1 MNIGGLSGTTSNT
14 IRGFG
19 GLASGLDRDSLIE
32 GMTAGTMAKINKQQQ
47 KKTLLQWEQT
57 AIRNITDKLT
67 SFADKYTSTYASGTN
82 LFSSSLWGRNKITA
96 LGANSKYVS
105 VSGSAN
111 TADTLEIQ
119 RIKQLAKKAQ
129 LTSSDRVSD
138 STLQT
143 GKIDFTEE
151 QKSANL
157 EGKTLKFEYSGK
169 EYTVTLPTGND
180 KDGKEYKYDTVDNAI
195 DSIKRAFEEVD
206 VDGGK
211 KLSEVIGVEKDGND
225 KIKFT
230 DKLKAGNMLK
240 FTGGSAAEYLGFT
253 EKDYDDNFKEID
265 FTSGST
271 TSNEPITDDKLFT
284 KTPFIDRIAGK
295 SLTFNYNGTSKTIK
309 MPTKEELEEAKK
321 NNNLSETLKSSM
333 QTQLNEAFGKGRV
346 KVDFVDS
353 KGQTTTGTTGS
364 FTFKTTTPDGQED
377 NSSVLILSSA
387 DAGMLGENGAFKT
400 TYGESNR
407 VNLNSTLAESGLKG
421 ADKLAEWFK
430 NNPDQK
436 FAFTIHDG
444 IKDVKIEISKEDTM
458 QDVMKKINEETSVQV
473 TYQSST
479 DKFVFTS
486 KKEGAS
492 GSFQFVAGNDQDQK
506 AILEGIFGDN
516 ITQGAQGT
524 DAILQVKYAG
534 SDEVVEIVRDSN
546 TFKVDGMTITLNG
559 TFGYKVDE
567 NGKMVEDAAEAIT
580 FDAKVD
586 DEKIV
591 ETIKEMIKEYN
602 EIIELVNKEAKT
614 KPSRDYA
621 PLTDEQKKELSES
634 EIEAWEEKA
643 KEGLLFNDNDIKG
656 LSNGLRFV
664 LGSGDLQELEKIG
677 ISVSST
683 ASDNGKLSFDE
694 SKFKAAL
701 ASDPEGVKELFTKEQ
716 VTDETGNIVQTSGI
730 ATNMKKVLD
739 KYAKTVGEPKGIL
752 INRAGSIKSPA
763 SITQNELYKQIL
775 KVDKRI
781 SSLQDTLK
789 MEQDRY
795 IRQFTTLES
804 LIAQMNSQSSAL
816 SQFGGG
822 F

>member
-1 MNIGGLSGTTSNT
+1 MNIGGLSGTTSST
-14 IRGFG
+14 IRGYG

-32 GMTAGTMAKINKQQQ
+32 GMTSGTTAKINKQQQ

-143 GKIDFTEE
+143 GKIDLTEE
-151 QKSANL
+151 QRSANL
-157 EGKTLKFEYSGK
+157 EGKTLTFEYSGK

-195 DSIKRAFEEVD
+195 DSLKRAFKDVEVE
-206 VDGGK
+206 GGK
-211 KLSEVIGVEKDGND
+211 KLSEVINVEKDGND

-230 DKLKAGNMLK
+230 DKLNAGNTLK
-240 FTGGSAAEYLGFT
+240 LTGGSATEYLGFT
-253 EKDYDDNFKEID
+253 EKDTDGNFKEID
-265 FTSGST
+265 FTKKSA
-271 TSNEPITDDKLFT
+271 TSNEAITDDKLFT

-309 MPTKEELEEAKK
+309 MPTKEELEDAKK
-321 NNNLSETLKSSM
+321 NNKLSETLTKSM
-333 QTQLNEAFGKGRV
+333 QTQLDEAFGKGRV
-346 KVDFVDS
+346 TVEFKADTNNANV
-353 KGQTTTGTTGS
+353 GQ
-364 FTFKTTTPDGQED
+364 FTFKTTTPDGKED
-377 NSSVLILSSA
+377 NSSVLSLSSA
-387 DAGMLGENGAFKT
+387 DVGMLGADGAFKVA
-400 TYGESNR
+400 YGESNR
-407 VNLNSTLAESGLKG
+407 INLNSTLVESGLKG
-421 ADKLAEWFK
+421 ADKLAKWFEA
-430 NNPDQK
+430 NPDKK
-436 FAFTIHDG
+436 FAFTINDG
-444 IKDVKIEISKEDTM
+444 IKDVKIEISKDDTM
-458 QDVMKKINEETSVQV
+458 QDVMNRINEETSVQV
-473 TYQSST
+473 TYQSTT

-486 KKEGAS
+486 KNEGAS
-492 GSFQFVAGNDQDQK
+492 GSFQFKPESGTEDVLQ
-506 AILEGIFGDN
+506 GIFGNN
-516 ITQGAQGT
+516 ITDKAEGT
-524 DAILQVKYAG
+524 DAKLEVKYAG
-534 SDEVVEIVRDSN
+534 SDEVVEITRDSN

-559 TFGYKVDE
+559 TFGYDKDG
-567 NGKMVEDAAEAIT
+567 NKIDDTEAIT

-586 DEKIV
+586 NEKIV
-591 ETIKEMIKEYN
+591 ETVKEMVKEFN
-602 EIIELVNKEAKT
+602 EIIELVNKEVKT
-614 KPSRDYA
+614 KPDRDYA

-664 LGSGDLQELEKIG
+664 LGSGDLQALEKIG
-677 ISVSST
+677 LTVSST
-683 ASDNGKLSFDE
+683 TSDNGKLSFDE

-701 ASDPEGVKELFTKEQ
+701 ESDPEGVKELFTKEQ
-716 VTDETGNIVQTSGI
+716 VIDEAGNVVQSSGI
-730 ATNMKKVLD
+730 ATNLKNVLD

-775 KVDKRI
+775 EVDKRI

>member
-1 MNIGGLSGTTSNT
+1 MIMNIGGLSGTTSNT

-32 GMTAGTMAKINKQQQ
+32 GMTSGTTAKINKQQQ

-143 GKIDFTEE
+143 GKIDLTEE
-151 QKSANL
+151 QRSANL
-157 EGKTLKFEYSGK
+157 EGKTLTFEYSGK

-195 DSIKRAFEEVD
+195 DSLKRAFKDVEVE
-206 VDGGK
+206 GGK
-211 KLSEVIGVEKDGND
+211 KLSEVINVEKDGND

-230 DKLKAGNMLK
+230 DKLNAGNTLK
-240 FTGGSAAEYLGFT
+240 LTGGSATEYLGFT
-253 EKDYDDNFKEID
+253 EKDTDGNFKEID
-265 FTSGST
+265 FTKKSA
-271 TSNEPITDDKLFT
+271 TSNEAITDDKLFT

-309 MPTKEELEEAKK
+309 MPTKEELEDAKK
-321 NNNLSETLKSSM
+321 NNKLSETLTKSM
-333 QTQLNEAFGKGRV
+333 QTQLDEAFGKGRV
-346 KVDFVDS
+346 TVEFKADTNNANV
-353 KGQTTTGTTGS
+353 GQ
-364 FTFKTTTPDGQED
+364 FTFKTTTPDGKED
-377 NSSVLILSSA
+377 NSSVLSLSSA
-387 DAGMLGENGAFKT
+387 DVGMLGADGAFKVA
-400 TYGESNR
+400 YGESNR
-407 VNLNSTLAESGLKG
+407 INLNSTLVESGLKG

-430 NNPDQK
+430 NNPDKK
-436 FAFTIHDG
+436 FSFTIKDG
-444 IKDVKIEISKEDTM
+444 IKDVKIEISKDDTM
-458 QDVMKKINEETSVQV
+458 QDVMNRINEETSVQV
-473 TYQSST
+473 TYQSTT

-486 KKEGAS
+486 KNEGAS
-492 GSFQFVAGNDQDQK
+492 GSFKFETDSANEE
-506 AILEGIFGDN
+506 ILKGIFGGN
-516 ITQGAQGT
+516 ITKDEAKGE
-524 DAILQVKYAG
+524 DAKLEVKYAG
-534 SDEVVEIVRDSN
+534 SDEVVEITRDSN

-559 TFGYKVDE
+559 TFGYDKD
-567 NGKMVEDAAEAIT
+567 NNKIDDTEAIT

-586 DEKIV
+586 NEKIV
-591 ETIKEMIKEYN
+591 ETVKEMVKEFN
-602 EIIELVNKEAKT
+602 EIIELVNKEVKT
-614 KPSRDYA
+614 KPDRDYA

-664 LGSGDLQELEKIG
+664 LGSGDLQALEKIG
-677 ISVSST
+677 LTVSST
-683 ASDNGKLSFDE
+683 TSDNGKLSFDE

-701 ASDPEGVKELFTKEQ
+701 ESDPEGVKELFTKEQ
-716 VTDETGNIVQTSGI
+716 VKDEAGNVVQSSGI
-730 ATNMKKVLD
+730 ATNLKNVLD

-775 KVDKRI
+775 EVDKRI

>member
-1 MNIGGLSGTTSNT
+1 MIMNIGGLSGTTSNT

-32 GMTAGTMAKINKQQQ
+32 GMTSGTTAKINKQQQ

-143 GKIDFTEE
+143 GKIDLTEE
-151 QKSANL
+151 QRSANL
-157 EGKTLKFEYSGK
+157 EGKTLTFEYSGK

-195 DSIKRAFEEVD
+195 DSLKRAFKDVEVE
-206 VDGGK
+206 GGK
-211 KLSEVIGVEKDGND
+211 KLSEVINVEKDGND

-230 DKLKAGNMLK
+230 DKLNAGNTLK
-240 FTGGSAAEYLGFT
+240 LTGGSATEYLGFT
-253 EKDYDDNFKEID
+253 EKDTDGNFKEID
-265 FTSGST
+265 FTKKSA
-271 TSNEPITDDKLFT
+271 TSNEAITDDKLFT

-309 MPTKEELEEAKK
+309 MPTKEELEDAKK
-321 NNNLSETLKSSM
+321 NNKLSETLTKSM
-333 QTQLNEAFGKGRV
+333 QTQLDEAFGKGRV
-346 KVDFVDS
+346 TVEFKADTNNANV
-353 KGQTTTGTTGS
+353 GQ
-364 FTFKTTTPDGQED
+364 FTFKTTTPDGKED
-377 NSSVLILSSA
+377 NSSVLSLSSA
-387 DAGMLGENGAFKT
+387 DVGMLGADGAFKVA
-400 TYGESNR
+400 YGESNR
-407 VNLNSTLAESGLKG
+407 INLNSTLVESGLKG

-430 NNPDQK
+430 NNPDKK
-436 FAFTIHDG
+436 FSFTIKDG
-444 IKDVKIEISKEDTM
+444 IKDVKIEISKDDTM
-458 QDVMKKINEETSVQV
+458 QDVMNRINEETSVQV
-473 TYQSST
+473 TYQSTT

-486 KKEGAS
+486 KNEGAS
-492 GSFQFVAGNDQDQK
+492 GSFKFETDSANEE
-506 AILEGIFGDN
+506 ILKGIFGDN
-516 ITQGAQGT
+516 ITDEAKGT
-524 DAILQVKYAG
+524 DAKLEVKYAG
-534 SDEVVEIVRDSN
+534 SDEVVEITRDSN

-559 TFGYKVDE
+559 TFGYDKDG
-567 NGKMVEDAAEAIT
+567 NKIDDTEAIT

-586 DEKIV
+586 NEKIV
-591 ETIKEMIKEYN
+591 ETVKEMVKEFN
-602 EIIELVNKEAKT
+602 EIIELVNKEVKT
-614 KPSRDYA
+614 KPDRDYA
-621 PLTDEQKKELSES
+621 PLTHEQKKELSES

-664 LGSGDLQELEKIG
+664 LGSGDLQALEKIG
-677 ISVSST
+677 LTVSST
-683 ASDNGKLSFDE
+683 TSDNGKLSFDE

-701 ASDPEGVKELFTKEQ
+701 ESDPESVKELFTKEQ
-716 VTDETGNIVQTSGI
+716 VKDEAGNVVQSSGI
-730 ATNMKKVLD
+730 ATNLKNVLD
-739 KYAKTVGEPKGIL
+739 KYAKTIGEPKGIL

-775 KVDKRI
+775 EVDKRI

>member
-1 MNIGGLSGTTSNT
+1 MIMNIGGLSGTTSST
-14 IRGFG
+14 IRGYG

-32 GMTAGTMAKINKQQQ
+32 GMTSGTTAKINKQQQ

-143 GKIDFTEE
+143 GKIDLTEE
-151 QKSANL
+151 QRSANL
-157 EGKTLKFEYSGK
+157 EGKTLTFEYSGK

-195 DSIKRAFEEVD
+195 DSLKRAFKDVEVE
-206 VDGGK
+206 GGK
-211 KLSEVIGVEKDGND
+211 KLSEVINVEKDGND

-230 DKLKAGNMLK
+230 DKLNAGNTLK
-240 FTGGSAAEYLGFT
+240 LTGGSATEYLGFT
-253 EKDYDDNFKEID
+253 EKDTDGNFKEID
-265 FTSGST
+265 FTKKSA
-271 TSNEPITDDKLFT
+271 TSNEAITDDKLFT

-309 MPTKEELEEAKK
+309 MPTKEELEDAKK
-321 NNNLSETLKSSM
+321 NNKLSETLTKSM
-333 QTQLNEAFGKGRV
+333 QTQLDEAFGKGRV
-346 KVDFVDS
+346 TVEFKADTNNANV
-353 KGQTTTGTTGS
+353 GQ
-364 FTFKTTTPDGQED
+364 FTFKTTTPDGKED
-377 NSSVLILSSA
+377 NSSVLSLSSA
-387 DAGMLGENGAFKT
+387 DVGMLGADGAFKVA
-400 TYGESNR
+400 YGESNR
-407 VNLNSTLAESGLKG
+407 INLNSTLVESGLKG
-421 ADKLAEWFK
+421 ADKLAKWFEA
-430 NNPDQK
+430 NPDKK
-436 FAFTIHDG
+436 FAFTINDG
-444 IKDVKIEISKEDTM
+444 IKDVKIEISKDDTM
-458 QDVMKKINEETSVQV
+458 QDVMNRINEETSVQV
-473 TYQSST
+473 TYQSTT

-486 KKEGAS
+486 KNEGAS
-492 GSFQFVAGNDQDQK
+492 GSFQFKPESGTEDVLQ
-506 AILEGIFGDN
+506 GIFGNN
-516 ITQGAQGT
+516 ITDKAEGT
-524 DAILQVKYAG
+524 DAKLEVKYAG
-534 SDEVVEIVRDSN
+534 SDEVVEITRDSN

-559 TFGYKVDE
+559 TFGYDKDG
-567 NGKMVEDAAEAIT
+567 NKIDDTEAIT

-586 DEKIV
+586 NEKIV
-591 ETIKEMIKEYN
+591 ETVKEMVKEFN
-602 EIIELVNKEAKT
+602 EIIELVNKEVKT
-614 KPSRDYA
+614 KPDRDYA

-664 LGSGDLQELEKIG
+664 LGSGDLQALEKIG
-677 ISVSST
+677 LTVSST
-683 ASDNGKLSFDE
+683 TSDNGKLSFDE

-701 ASDPEGVKELFTKEQ
+701 ESDPEGVKELFTKEQ
-716 VTDETGNIVQTSGI
+716 VIDEAGNVVQSSGI
-730 ATNMKKVLD
+730 ATNLKNVLD

-775 KVDKRI
+775 EVDKRI

>member
-32 GMTAGTMAKINKQQQ
+32 GMTSGTTAKINKQQQ

-143 GKIDFTEE
+143 GKIDLTEE
-151 QKSANL
+151 QRSANL
-157 EGKTLKFEYSGK
+157 EGKTLTFEYSGK

-195 DSIKRAFEEVD
+195 DSLKRAFKDVEVE
-206 VDGGK
+206 GGK
-211 KLSEVIGVEKDGND
+211 KLSEVINVEKDGND

-230 DKLKAGNMLK
+230 DKLNAGNTLK
-240 FTGGSAAEYLGFT
+240 LTGGSATEYLGFT
-253 EKDYDDNFKEID
+253 EKDTDGNFKEID
-265 FTSGST
+265 FTKKSA
-271 TSNEPITDDKLFT
+271 TSNEAITDDKLFT

-309 MPTKEELEEAKK
+309 MPTKEELEDAKK
-321 NNNLSETLKSSM
+321 NNKLSETLTKSM
-333 QTQLNEAFGKGRV
+333 QTQLDEAFGKGRV
-346 KVDFVDS
+346 TVEFKADTNNANV
-353 KGQTTTGTTGS
+353 GQ
-364 FTFKTTTPDGQED
+364 FTFKTTTPDGKED
-377 NSSVLILSSA
+377 NSSVLSLSSA
-387 DAGMLGENGAFKT
+387 DVGMLGADGAFKVA
-400 TYGESNR
+400 YGESNR
-407 VNLNSTLAESGLKG
+407 INLNSTLVESGLKG

-430 NNPDQK
+430 NNPDKK
-436 FAFTIHDG
+436 FSFTIKDG
-444 IKDVKIEISKEDTM
+444 IKDVKIEISKDDTM
-458 QDVMKKINEETSVQV
+458 QDVMNRINEETSVQV
-473 TYQSST
+473 TYQSTT

-486 KKEGAS
+486 KNEGAS
-492 GSFQFVAGNDQDQK
+492 GSFKFEPDSGNEE
-506 AILEGIFGDN
+506 ILKGIFGDN
-516 ITQGAQGT
+516 ITDEAKGT
-524 DAILQVKYAG
+524 DAKLEVKYAG
-534 SDEVVEIVRDSN
+534 SDEVVEITRDSN

-559 TFGYKVDE
+559 TFGYDKDG
-567 NGKMVEDAAEAIT
+567 NKIDDTEAIT

-586 DEKIV
+586 NEKIV
-591 ETIKEMIKEYN
+591 ETVKEMVKEFN
-602 EIIELVNKEAKT
+602 EIIELVNKEVKT
-614 KPSRDYA
+614 KPDRDYA

-664 LGSGDLQELEKIG
+664 LGSGDLQALEKIG
-677 ISVSST
+677 LTVSST
-683 ASDNGKLSFDE
+683 TSDNGKLSFDE

-701 ASDPEGVKELFTKEQ
+701 ESDPEGVKELFTKEQ
-716 VTDETGNIVQTSGI
+716 VKDEAGNVVQSSGI
-730 ATNMKKVLD
+730 ATNLKNVLD

-775 KVDKRI
+775 EVDKRI

>member
-32 GMTAGTMAKINKQQQ
+32 GMTSGTTAKINKQQQ

-143 GKIDFTEE
+143 GKIDLTEE
-151 QKSANL
+151 QRSANL
-157 EGKTLKFEYSGK
+157 EGKTLTFEYSGK

-195 DSIKRAFEEVD
+195 DSLKRAFKDVEVE
-206 VDGGK
+206 GGK
-211 KLSEVIGVEKDGND
+211 KLSEVINVEKDGND

-230 DKLKAGNMLK
+230 DKLNAGNTLK
-240 FTGGSAAEYLGFT
+240 LTGGSATEYLGFT
-253 EKDYDDNFKEID
+253 EKDTDGNFKEID
-265 FTSGST
+265 FTKKSA
-271 TSNEPITDDKLFT
+271 TSNEAITDDKLFT

-309 MPTKEELEEAKK
+309 MPTKEELEDAKK
-321 NNNLSETLKSSM
+321 NNKISETLTKSM
-333 QTQLNEAFGKGRV
+333 QTQLDEAFGKGRV
-346 KVDFVDS
+346 TVEFKADTNNANV
-353 KGQTTTGTTGS
+353 GQ
-364 FTFKTTTPDGQED
+364 FTFKTTTPDGKED
-377 NSSVLILSSA
+377 NSSVLSLSSA
-387 DAGMLGENGAFKT
+387 DVGMLGADGAFKVA
-400 TYGESNR
+400 YGESNR
-407 VNLNSTLAESGLKG
+407 INLNSTLVESGLKG

-430 NNPDQK
+430 NNPDKK
-436 FAFTIHDG
+436 FSFTIKDG
-444 IKDVKIEISKEDTM
+444 IKDVKIEISKDDTM
-458 QDVMKKINEETSVQV
+458 QDVMNRINEETSVQV
-473 TYQSST
+473 TYQSTT

-486 KKEGAS
+486 KNEGAS
-492 GSFQFVAGNDQDQK
+492 GSFKFETDSANEE
-506 AILEGIFGDN
+506 ILKGIFGDN
-516 ITQGAQGT
+516 ITDEAKGT
-524 DAILQVKYAG
+524 DAKLEVKYAG
-534 SDEVVEIVRDSN
+534 SDEVVEITRDSN

-559 TFGYKVDE
+559 TFGYDKDG
-567 NGKMVEDAAEAIT
+567 NKIDDTEAIT

-586 DEKIV
+586 NEKIV
-591 ETIKEMIKEYN
+591 ETVKEMVKEFN
-602 EIIELVNKEAKT
+602 EIIELVNKEVKT
-614 KPSRDYA
+614 KPDRDYA
-621 PLTDEQKKELSES
+621 PLTHEQKKELSES

-664 LGSGDLQELEKIG
+664 LGSGDLQALEKIG
-677 ISVSST
+677 LTVSST
-683 ASDNGKLSFDE
+683 TSDNGKLSFDE

-701 ASDPEGVKELFTKEQ
+701 ESDPEGVKELFTKEQ
-716 VTDETGNIVQTSGI
+716 VKDEAGNVVQSSGI
-730 ATNMKKVLD
+730 ATNLKNVLD
-739 KYAKTVGEPKGIL
+739 KYAKTIGEPKGIL

-775 KVDKRI
+775 EVDKRI

>member
-1 MNIGGLSGTTSNT
+1 MIMNIGGLSGTTSST
-14 IRGFG
+14 IRGYG
-19 GLASGLDRDSLIE
+19 GLVSGLDRDSLIE
-32 GMTAGTMAKINKQQQ
+32 GMTSGTTAKINKQQQ

-143 GKIDFTEE
+143 GKIDLTEE
-151 QKSANL
+151 QRSANL
-157 EGKTLKFEYSGK
+157 EGKTLTFEYSGK

-195 DSIKRAFEEVD
+195 DSLKRAFKDVEVE
-206 VDGGK
+206 GGK
-211 KLSEVIGVEKDGND
+211 KLSEVINVEKDGKD

-230 DKLKAGNMLK
+230 DKLNAGNTLK
-240 FTGGSAAEYLGFT
+240 LTGGSATEYLGFT
-253 EKDYDDNFKEID
+253 EKDTDGNFKEID
-265 FTSGST
+265 FTKKSA
-271 TSNEPITDDKLFT
+271 TSNEAITDDKLFT

-309 MPTKEELEEAKK
+309 MPTKEELEDAKK
-321 NNNLSETLKSSM
+321 NNKLSETLTKSM
-333 QTQLNEAFGKGRV
+333 QTQLDEAFGKGRV
-346 KVDFVDS
+346 TVEFKADTNNANV
-353 KGQTTTGTTGS
+353 GQ
-364 FTFKTTTPDGQED
+364 FTFKTTTPDGKED
-377 NSSVLILSSA
+377 NSSVLSLSSA
-387 DAGMLGENGAFKT
+387 DVGMLGADGAFKVA
-400 TYGESNR
+400 YGESNR
-407 VNLNSTLAESGLKG
+407 INLNSTLVESGLKG

-430 NNPDQK
+430 NNPDKK
-436 FAFTIHDG
+436 FSFTIKDG
-444 IKDVKIEISKEDTM
+444 IKDVKIEISKDDTM
-458 QDVMKKINEETSVQV
+458 QDVMNRINEETSVQV
-473 TYQSST
+473 TYQSTT

-486 KKEGAS
+486 KNEGAS
-492 GSFQFVAGNDQDQK
+492 GSFKFETDSANEE
-506 AILEGIFGDN
+506 ILKGIFGDN
-516 ITQGAQGT
+516 ITT
-524 DAILQVKYAG
+524 DEAKGKDAKLEVKYAG
-534 SDEVVEIVRDSN
+534 SDEVVEITRDSN

-559 TFGYKVDE
+559 TFGYDK
-567 NGKMVEDAAEAIT
+567 NGNKIDDTEAIT

-586 DEKIV
+586 NEKIV
-591 ETIKEMIKEYN
+591 ETVKEMVKEFN
-602 EIIELVNKEAKT
+602 EIIELVNKEVKT
-614 KPSRDYA
+614 KPDRDYA

-664 LGSGDLQELEKIG
+664 LGSGDLQALEKIG
-677 ISVSST
+677 LTVSST
-683 ASDNGKLSFDE
+683 TSDNGKLSFDE

-701 ASDPEGVKELFTKEQ
+701 ESDPEGVKELFTKEQ
-716 VTDETGNIVQTSGI
+716 VKDEAGNVVQSSGI
-730 ATNMKKVLD
+730 ATNLKNVLD
-739 KYAKTVGEPKGIL
+739 KYAKTIGEPKGIL

-775 KVDKRI
+775 EVDKRI

>member
-32 GMTAGTMAKINKQQQ
+32 GMTSGTTAKINKQQQ

-143 GKIDFTEE
+143 GKIDLTEE
-151 QKSANL
+151 QRSANL
-157 EGKTLKFEYSGK
+157 EGKTLTFEYSGK

-195 DSIKRAFEEVD
+195 DSLKRAFKDVEVE
-206 VDGGK
+206 GGK
-211 KLSEVIGVEKDGND
+211 KLSEVINVEKDGND

-230 DKLKAGNMLK
+230 DKLNAGNTLK
-240 FTGGSAAEYLGFT
+240 LTGGSATEYLGFT
-253 EKDYDDNFKEID
+253 EKDTDGNFKEID
-265 FTSGST
+265 FTKKSA
-271 TSNEPITDDKLFT
+271 TSNEAITDDKLFT

-309 MPTKEELEEAKK
+309 MPTKEELEDAKK
-321 NNNLSETLKSSM
+321 NNKLSETLTKSM
-333 QTQLNEAFGKGRV
+333 QTQLDEAFGKGRV
-346 KVDFVDS
+346 TVEFKADTNNANV
-353 KGQTTTGTTGS
+353 GQ
-364 FTFKTTTPDGQED
+364 FTFKTTTPDGKED
-377 NSSVLILSSA
+377 NSSVLSLSSA
-387 DAGMLGENGAFKT
+387 DVGMLGADGAFKVA
-400 TYGESNR
+400 YGESNR
-407 VNLNSTLAESGLKG
+407 INLNSTLVESGLKG

-430 NNPDQK
+430 NNPDKK
-436 FAFTIHDG
+436 FSFTIKDG
-444 IKDVKIEISKEDTM
+444 IKDVKIEISKDDTM
-458 QDVMKKINEETSVQV
+458 QDVMNRINEETSVQV
-473 TYQSST
+473 TYQSTT

-486 KKEGAS
+486 KNEGAS
-492 GSFQFVAGNDQDQK
+492 GSFKFETDSANEE
-506 AILEGIFGDN
+506 ILKGIFGDN
-516 ITQGAQGT
+516 ITT
-524 DAILQVKYAG
+524 DEAKGKDAKLEVKYAG
-534 SDEVVEIVRDSN
+534 SDEVVEITRDSN

-559 TFGYKVDE
+559 TFGYDKD
-567 NGKMVEDAAEAIT
+567 NNKIDDTEAIT

-586 DEKIV
+586 NEKIV
-591 ETIKEMIKEYN
+591 ETVKEMVKEFN
-602 EIIELVNKEAKT
+602 EIIELVNKEVKT
-614 KPSRDYA
+614 KPDRDYA
-621 PLTDEQKKELSES
+621 PLTNEQKKELSES

-664 LGSGDLQELEKIG
+664 LGSGDLQALEKIG
-677 ISVSST
+677 LTVSST
-683 ASDNGKLSFDE
+683 TSDNGKLSFDE

-701 ASDPEGVKELFTKEQ
+701 ESDPEGVKELFTKEQ
-716 VTDETGNIVQTSGI
+716 VKDEAGNVVQSSGI
-730 ATNMKKVLD
+730 ATNLKNVLD
-739 KYAKTVGEPKGIL
+739 KYAKTIGEPKGIL

-775 KVDKRI
+775 EVDKRI

>member
-1 MNIGGLSGTTSNT
+1 MNIGGLSGTTSST
-14 IRGFG
+14 IRGYG

-32 GMTAGTMAKINKQQQ
+32 GMTSGTTAKINKQQQ

-143 GKIDFTEE
+143 GKIDLTEQ
-151 QKSANL
+151 QKSENL
-157 EGKTLKFEYSGK
+157 EGKTLTFNYGDKEYS
-169 EYTVTLPTGND
+169 VTLPTGQD
-180 KDGKEYKYDTVDNAI
+180 KDGKEYKYDTLDHAI
-195 DSIKRAFEEVD
+195 ESMNRAFKDVEVS
-206 VDGGK
+206 GGK
-211 KLSEVIGVEKDGND
+211 KLSDVITVEKNGNKIQFID
-225 KIKFT
+225 KEN
-230 DKLKAGNMLK
+230 AGNTLEL
-240 FTGGSAAEYLGFT
+240 TGGSAVEYLGFNKKDADGNF
-253 EKDYDDNFKEID
+253 EKVV
-265 FTSGST
+265 FTNTSA
-271 TSNEPITDDKLFT
+271 TSNEDVTEDKLIT

-309 MPTKEELEEAKK
+309 MPTKEELEKASQDGK
-321 NNNLSETLKSSM
+321 LSETLKTSM
-333 QTQLNEAFGKGRV
+333 QTQLDEAFGKGRV
-346 KVDFVDS
+346 KVDFVDANGS
-353 KGQTTTGTTGS
+353 TTTGTTGS
-364 FTFKTTTPDGQED
+364 FTFKTTTPDGQPD
-377 NSSVLILSSA
+377 NSSVLALSSA
-387 DAGMLGENGAFKT
+387 DIGMLGENGAFKT
-400 TYGESNR
+400 AYGESNR

-421 ADKLAEWFK
+421 ADKLAKWFK
-430 NNPDQK
+430 DHPDQK
-436 FAFTIHDG
+436 FAFTIKDG
-444 IKDVKIEISKEDTM
+444 IKDVKIEISKGDTM
-458 QDVMKKINEETSVQV
+458 QDVMNRINEETSVQV
-473 TYQSST
+473 TYQSTT

-486 KKEGAS
+486 KNEGAS
-492 GSFQFVAGNDQDQK
+492 GSFKFETDSANEE
-506 AILEGIFGDN
+506 ILKGIFGDN
-516 ITQGAQGT
+516 ITT
-524 DAILQVKYAG
+524 DEAKGKDAKLEVKYAG
-534 SDEVVEIVRDSN
+534 SDEVVEITRDSN

-559 TFGYKVDE
+559 TFGYDKD
-567 NGKMVEDAAEAIT
+567 NNKIDDTEAIT

-586 DEKIV
+586 NEKIV
-591 ETIKEMIKEYN
+591 ETVKEMVKEFN
-602 EIIELVNKEAKT
+602 EIIELVNKEVKT
-614 KPSRDYA
+614 KPDRDYA

-664 LGSGDLQELEKIG
+664 LGSGDLQALEKIG
-677 ISVSST
+677 LTVSST
-683 ASDNGKLSFDE
+683 TSDNGKLSFDE

-701 ASDPEGVKELFTKEQ
+701 ESDPEGVKELFTKEQ
-716 VTDETGNIVQTSGI
+716 VKDEAGNVVQSSGI
-730 ATNMKKVLD
+730 ATNLKNVLD
-739 KYAKTVGEPKGIL
+739 KYAKTIGEPKGIL

-775 KVDKRI
+775 EVDKRI

>member
-1 MNIGGLSGTTSNT
+1 MNIGGLSGTTSST
-14 IRGFG
+14 IRGYG

-32 GMTAGTMAKINKQQQ
+32 GMTSGTTAKINKQQQ

-143 GKIDFTEE
+143 GKIDLTEE
-151 QKSANL
+151 QRSANL
-157 EGKTLKFEYSGK
+157 EGKTLTFEYSGK

-195 DSIKRAFEEVD
+195 DSLKRAFKDVEVE
-206 VDGGK
+206 GGK
-211 KLSEVIGVEKDGND
+211 KLSEVINVEKDGND

-230 DKLKAGNMLK
+230 DKLNAGNTLK
-240 FTGGSAAEYLGFT
+240 LTGGSATEYLGFT
-253 EKDYDDNFKEID
+253 EKDTDGNFKEID
-265 FTSGST
+265 FTKKSA
-271 TSNEPITDDKLFT
+271 TSNEAITDDKLFT

-309 MPTKEELEEAKK
+309 MPTKEELEDAKK
-321 NNNLSETLKSSM
+321 NNKLSETLTKSM
-333 QTQLNEAFGKGRV
+333 QTQLDEAFGKGRV
-346 KVDFVDS
+346 TVEFKADTNNANV
-353 KGQTTTGTTGS
+353 GQ
-364 FTFKTTTPDGQED
+364 FTFKTTTPDGKED
-377 NSSVLILSSA
+377 NSSVLSLSSA
-387 DAGMLGENGAFKT
+387 DVGMLGADGAFKVA
-400 TYGESNR
+400 YGESNR
-407 VNLNSTLAESGLKG
+407 INLNSTLVESGLKG
-421 ADKLAEWFK
+421 ADKLAKWFEA
-430 NNPDQK
+430 NPDKK
-436 FAFTIHDG
+436 FAFTINDG
-444 IKDVKIEISKEDTM
+444 IKDVKIEISKDDTM
-458 QDVMKKINEETSVQV
+458 QDVMNRINEETSVQV
-473 TYQSST
+473 TYQSTT

-486 KKEGAS
+486 KNEGAS
-492 GSFQFVAGNDQDQK
+492 GSFQFKPEFGTEDVLQ
-506 AILEGIFGDN
+506 GIFGNN
-516 ITQGAQGT
+516 ITDKAEGT
-524 DAILQVKYAG
+524 DAKLEVKYAG
-534 SDEVVEIVRDSN
+534 SDEVVEITRDSN

-559 TFGYKVDE
+559 TFGYDKDG
-567 NGKMVEDAAEAIT
+567 NKIDDTEAIT

-586 DEKIV
+586 NEKIV
-591 ETIKEMIKEYN
+591 ETVKEMVKEFN
-602 EIIELVNKEAKT
+602 EIIELVNKEVKT
-614 KPSRDYA
+614 KPDRDYA

-664 LGSGDLQELEKIG
+664 LGSGDLQALEKIG
-677 ISVSST
+677 LTVSST
-683 ASDNGKLSFDE
+683 TSDNGKLSFDE

-701 ASDPEGVKELFTKEQ
+701 ESDPEGVKELFTKEQ
-716 VTDETGNIVQTSGI
+716 VIDEAGNVVQSSGI
-730 ATNMKKVLD
+730 ATNLKNVLD

-775 KVDKRI
+775 EVDKRI

>member
-1 MNIGGLSGTTSNT
+1 MIMNIGGLSGTTSST
-14 IRGFG
+14 IRGYG

-32 GMTAGTMAKINKQQQ
+32 GMTSGTTAKINKQQQ

-143 GKIDFTEE
+143 GKIDLTEE
-151 QKSANL
+151 QRSANL
-157 EGKTLKFEYSGK
+157 EGKTLTFEYSGK

-195 DSIKRAFEEVD
+195 DSINRAFKDVEVE
-206 VDGGK
+206 GGK
-211 KLSEVIGVEKDGND
+211 KLSEVINVEKDGND

-230 DKLKAGNMLK
+230 DKLNAGNTLK
-240 FTGGSAAEYLGFT
+240 LTGGSATEYLGFT
-253 EKDYDDNFKEID
+253 EKDTDGNFKEID
-265 FTSGST
+265 FTKKSA
-271 TSNEPITDDKLFT
+271 TSNEAITDDKLFT

-309 MPTKEELEEAKK
+309 MPTKEELEDAKK
-321 NNNLSETLKSSM
+321 NNKLSETLTKSM
-333 QTQLNEAFGKGRV
+333 QTQLDEAFGKGRV
-346 KVDFVDS
+346 TVEFKADTNNANV
-353 KGQTTTGTTGS
+353 GQ
-364 FTFKTTTPDGQED
+364 FTFKTTTPDGKED
-377 NSSVLILSSA
+377 NSSVLSLSSA
-387 DAGMLGENGAFKT
+387 DVGMLGADGAFKVA
-400 TYGESNR
+400 YGESNR
-407 VNLNSTLAESGLKG
+407 INLNSTLVESGLKG
-421 ADKLAEWFK
+421 ADKLAKWFEA
-430 NNPDQK
+430 NPDQK
-436 FAFTIHDG
+436 FAFTINDG
-444 IKDVKIEISKEDTM
+444 IKDVKIEISKDDTM
-458 QDVMKKINEETSVQV
+458 QDVMNRINEETSVQV
-473 TYQSST
+473 TYQSTT

-486 KKEGAS
+486 KNEGAS
-492 GSFQFVAGNDQDQK
+492 GSFQFKPESGTEAVLQ
-506 AILEGIFGDN
+506 GIFGNN
-516 ITQGAQGT
+516 ITDKAEGT
-524 DAILQVKYAG
+524 DAKLEVKYAG
-534 SDEVVEIVRDSN
+534 SDEVVEITRDSN

-559 TFGYKVDE
+559 TFGYDKDG
-567 NGKMVEDAAEAIT
+567 NKIDDTEAIT

-586 DEKIV
+586 NEKIV
-591 ETIKEMIKEYN
+591 ETVKEMVKEFN
-602 EIIELVNKEAKT
+602 EIIELVNKEVKT
-614 KPSRDYA
+614 KPDRDYA

-664 LGSGDLQELEKIG
+664 LGSGDLQALEKIG
-677 ISVSST
+677 LTVSST

-701 ASDPEGVKELFTKEQ
+701 ESDPEGVKELFTKEQ
-716 VTDETGNIVQTSGI
+716 VTDEAGNVVQSSGI
-730 ATNMKKVLD
+730 ATNLKNVLD

>member
-1 MNIGGLSGTTSNT
+1 MIMNIGGLSGTTSST
-14 IRGFG
+14 IRGYG

-32 GMTAGTMAKINKQQQ
+32 GMTSGTTAKINKQQQ

-143 GKIDFTEE
+143 GKIDLTEQ
-151 QKSANL
+151 QKSENL
-157 EGKTLKFEYSGK
+157 EGKTLTFNYGDKEYS
-169 EYTVTLPTGND
+169 VTLPTGQD
-180 KDGKEYKYDTVDNAI
+180 KDGKEYKYDTLDHAI
-195 DSIKRAFEEVD
+195 ESMNRAFKDVEVS
-206 VDGGK
+206 GGK
-211 KLSEVIGVEKDGND
+211 KLSDIITVEKNGN
-225 KIKFT
+225 KIQFT
-230 DKLKAGNMLK
+230 DKEKAGNTLEL
-240 FTGGSAAEYLGFT
+240 TGGSAVEYLGFNKKDADGNF
-253 EKDYDDNFKEID
+253 EKIV
-265 FTSGST
+265 FTNTSA
-271 TSNEPITDDKLFT
+271 TSNEDVTEDKLIT

-309 MPTKEELEEAKK
+309 MPTKEELEKASQDGK
-321 NNNLSETLKSSM
+321 LSETLKTSM
-333 QTQLNEAFGKGRV
+333 QTQLDEAFGKGRV
-346 KVDFVDS
+346 KVDFVDARGS
-353 KGQTTTGTTGS
+353 TTTGTTGS
-364 FTFKTTTPDGQED
+364 FTFKTTTPDGQPD
-377 NSSVLILSSA
+377 NSSVLALSSA
-387 DAGMLGENGAFKT
+387 DIGMLGENGAFKT
-400 TYGESNR
+400 AYGESNR

-421 ADKLAEWFK
+421 ADKLAKWFEA
-430 NNPDQK
+430 NPDKK
-436 FAFTIHDG
+436 FAFTINDG
-444 IKDVKIEISKEDTM
+444 IKDVKIEISKDDTM
-458 QDVMKKINEETSVQV
+458 QDVMNRINEETSVQV
-473 TYQSST
+473 TYQSTT

-486 KKEGAS
+486 KNEGAS
-492 GSFQFVAGNDQDQK
+492 GSFKFEPDSGNEE
-506 AILEGIFGDN
+506 ILKGIFGDN
-516 ITQGAQGT
+516 ITDEAKGT
-524 DAILQVKYAG
+524 DAKLEVKYAG
-534 SDEVVEIVRDSN
+534 SDEVVEITRDSN

-559 TFGYKVDE
+559 TFGYDKDG
-567 NGKMVEDAAEAIT
+567 NKIDDTEAIT

-586 DEKIV
+586 NEKIV
-591 ETIKEMIKEYN
+591 ETVKEMVKEFN
-602 EIIELVNKEAKT
+602 EIIELVNKEVKT
-614 KPSRDYA
+614 KPDRDYA

-664 LGSGDLQELEKIG
+664 LGSGDLQALEKIG
-677 ISVSST
+677 LTVSST
-683 ASDNGKLSFDE
+683 TSDNGKLSFDE

-701 ASDPEGVKELFTKEQ
+701 ESDPEGVKELFTKEQ
-716 VTDETGNIVQTSGI
+716 VKDEAGNVVQSSGI
-730 ATNMKKVLD
+730 ATNLKNVLD
-739 KYAKTVGEPKGIL
+739 KYAKTIGEPKGIL

-775 KVDKRI
+775 EVDKRI

>member
-1 MNIGGLSGTTSNT
+1 MIMNIGGLSGTTSNT

-32 GMTAGTMAKINKQQQ
+32 GMTSGTTAKINKQQQ

-143 GKIDFTEE
+143 GKIDLTEE
-151 QKSANL
+151 QRSANL
-157 EGKTLKFEYSGK
+157 EGKTLTFEYSGK

-195 DSIKRAFEEVD
+195 DSLKRAFKDVEVE
-206 VDGGK
+206 GGK
-211 KLSEVIGVEKDGND
+211 KLSEVINVEKDGND

-230 DKLKAGNMLK
+230 DKLNAGNTLK
-240 FTGGSAAEYLGFT
+240 LTGGSATEYLGFT
-253 EKDYDDNFKEID
+253 EKDTDGNFKEID
-265 FTSGST
+265 FTKKSA
-271 TSNEPITDDKLFT
+271 TSNEAITDDKLFT

-309 MPTKEELEEAKK
+309 MPTKEELEDAKK
-321 NNNLSETLKSSM
+321 NNKLSETLTKSM
-333 QTQLNEAFGKGRV
+333 QTQLDEAFGKGRV
-346 KVDFVDS
+346 TVEFKADTNNANV
-353 KGQTTTGTTGS
+353 GQ
-364 FTFKTTTPDGQED
+364 FTFKTTTPDGKED
-377 NSSVLILSSA
+377 NSSVLSLSSA
-387 DAGMLGENGAFKT
+387 DVGMLGADGAFKVA
-400 TYGESNR
+400 YGESNR
-407 VNLNSTLAESGLKG
+407 INLNSTLVESGLKG

-430 NNPDQK
+430 NNPDKK
-436 FAFTIHDG
+436 FSFTIKDG
-444 IKDVKIEISKEDTM
+444 IKDVKIEISKDDTM
-458 QDVMKKINEETSVQV
+458 QDVMNRINEETSVQV
-473 TYQSST
+473 TYQSTT

-486 KKEGAS
+486 KNEGAS
-492 GSFQFVAGNDQDQK
+492 GSFKFEPDSGNEE
-506 AILEGIFGDN
+506 ILKGIFGDN
-516 ITQGAQGT
+516 ITDEAKGT
-524 DAILQVKYAG
+524 DAKLEVKYAG
-534 SDEVVEIVRDSN
+534 SDEVVEITRDSN

-559 TFGYKVDE
+559 TFGYDKDG
-567 NGKMVEDAAEAIT
+567 NKIDDTEAIT

-586 DEKIV
+586 NEKIV
-591 ETIKEMIKEYN
+591 ETVKEMVKEFN
-602 EIIELVNKEAKT
+602 EIIELVNKEVKT
-614 KPSRDYA
+614 KPDRDYA

-664 LGSGDLQELEKIG
+664 LGSGDLQALEKIG
-677 ISVSST
+677 LTVSST
-683 ASDNGKLSFDE
+683 TSDNGKLSFDE

-701 ASDPEGVKELFTKEQ
+701 ESDPEGVKELFTKEQ
-716 VTDETGNIVQTSGI
+716 VKDEAGNVVQSSGI
-730 ATNMKKVLD
+730 ATNLKNVLD
-739 KYAKTVGEPKGIL
+739 KYAKTIGEPKGIL

-775 KVDKRI
+775 EVDKRI

>member
-1 MNIGGLSGTTSNT
+1 MNIGGLSGTTSST
-14 IRGFG
+14 IRGYG

-32 GMTAGTMAKINKQQQ
+32 GMTSGTTAKINKQQQ

-143 GKIDFTEE
+143 GKIDLTEE
-151 QKSANL
+151 QRSANL
-157 EGKTLKFEYSGK
+157 EGKTLTFEYSGK

-195 DSIKRAFEEVD
+195 DSLKRAFKDVEVE
-206 VDGGK
+206 GGK
-211 KLSEVIGVEKDGND
+211 KLSEVINVEKDGND

-230 DKLKAGNMLK
+230 DKLNAGNTLK
-240 FTGGSAAEYLGFT
+240 LTGGSATEYLGFT
-253 EKDYDDNFKEID
+253 EKDTDGNFKEID
-265 FTSGST
+265 FTKKSA
-271 TSNEPITDDKLFT
+271 TSNEAITDDKLFT

-309 MPTKEELEEAKK
+309 MPTKEELEDAKK
-321 NNNLSETLKSSM
+321 NNKLSETLTKSM
-333 QTQLNEAFGKGRV
+333 QTQLDEAFGKGRV
-346 KVDFVDS
+346 TVEFKADTNNANV
-353 KGQTTTGTTGS
+353 GQ
-364 FTFKTTTPDGQED
+364 FTFKTTTPDGKED
-377 NSSVLILSSA
+377 NSSVLSLSSA
-387 DAGMLGENGAFKT
+387 DVGMLGADGAFKVA
-400 TYGESNR
+400 YGESNR
-407 VNLNSTLAESGLKG
+407 INLNSTLVESGLKG

-430 NNPDQK
+430 NNPDKK
-436 FAFTIHDG
+436 FSFTIKDG
-444 IKDVKIEISKEDTM
+444 IKDVKIEISKDDTM
-458 QDVMKKINEETSVQV
+458 QDVMNRINEETSVQV
-473 TYQSST
+473 TYQSTT

-486 KKEGAS
+486 KNEGAS
-492 GSFQFVAGNDQDQK
+492 GSFKFETDSANEE
-506 AILEGIFGDN
+506 ILKGIFGDN
-516 ITQGAQGT
+516 ITDEAKGT
-524 DAILQVKYAG
+524 DAKLEVKYAG
-534 SDEVVEIVRDSN
+534 SDEVVEITRDSN

-559 TFGYKVDE
+559 TFGYDKDG
-567 NGKMVEDAAEAIT
+567 NKIDDTEAIT

-586 DEKIV
+586 NEKIV
-591 ETIKEMIKEYN
+591 ETVKEMVKEFN
-602 EIIELVNKEAKT
+602 EIIELVNKEVKT
-614 KPSRDYA
+614 KPDRDYA
-621 PLTDEQKKELSES
+621 PLTHEQKKELSES

-664 LGSGDLQELEKIG
+664 LGSGDLQALEKIG
-677 ISVSST
+677 LTVSST
-683 ASDNGKLSFDE
+683 TSDNGKLSFDE

-701 ASDPEGVKELFTKEQ
+701 ESDPEGVKELFTKEQ
-716 VTDETGNIVQTSGI
+716 VKDEAGNVVQSSGI
-730 ATNMKKVLD
+730 ATNLKNVLD
-739 KYAKTVGEPKGIL
+739 KYAKTIGEPKGIL

-775 KVDKRI
+775 EVDKRI

>member
-32 GMTAGTMAKINKQQQ
+32 GMTSGTTAKINKQQQ

-143 GKIDFTEE
+143 GKIDLTEE
-151 QKSANL
+151 QRSANL
-157 EGKTLKFEYSGK
+157 EGKTLTFEYSGK

-195 DSIKRAFEEVD
+195 DSLKRAFKDVEVE
-206 VDGGK
+206 GGK
-211 KLSEVIGVEKDGND
+211 KLSEVINVEKDGND

-230 DKLKAGNMLK
+230 DKLNAGNTLK
-240 FTGGSAAEYLGFT
+240 LTGGSATEYLGFT
-253 EKDYDDNFKEID
+253 EKDTDGNFKEID
-265 FTSGST
+265 FTKKSA
-271 TSNEPITDDKLFT
+271 TSNEAITDDKLFT

-309 MPTKEELEEAKK
+309 MPTKEELEDAKK
-321 NNNLSETLKSSM
+321 NNKLSETLTKSM
-333 QTQLNEAFGKGRV
+333 QTQLDEAFGKGRV
-346 KVDFVDS
+346 TVEFKADTNNANV
-353 KGQTTTGTTGS
+353 GQ
-364 FTFKTTTPDGQED
+364 FTFKTTTPDGKED
-377 NSSVLILSSA
+377 NSSVLSLSSA
-387 DAGMLGENGAFKT
+387 DVGMLGADGAFKVA
-400 TYGESNR
+400 YGESNR
-407 VNLNSTLAESGLKG
+407 INLNSTLVESGLKG

-430 NNPDQK
+430 NNPDKK
-436 FAFTIHDG
+436 FSFTIKDG
-444 IKDVKIEISKEDTM
+444 IKDVKIEISKDDTM
-458 QDVMKKINEETSVQV
+458 QDVMNRINEETSVQV
-473 TYQSST
+473 TYQSTT

-486 KKEGAS
+486 KNEGAS
-492 GSFQFVAGNDQDQK
+492 GSFKFETNSANEE
-506 AILEGIFGDN
+506 ILKGIFGDN
-516 ITQGAQGT
+516 ITDEAKGT
-524 DAILQVKYAG
+524 DAKLEVKYAG
-534 SDEVVEIVRDSN
+534 SDEVVEITRDSN

-559 TFGYKVDE
+559 TFGYDKDG
-567 NGKMVEDAAEAIT
+567 NKIDDTEAIT

-586 DEKIV
+586 NEKIV
-591 ETIKEMIKEYN
+591 ETVKEMVKEFN
-602 EIIELVNKEAKT
+602 EIIELVNKEVKT
-614 KPSRDYA
+614 KPDRDYA
-621 PLTDEQKKELSES
+621 PLTHEQKKELSES

-664 LGSGDLQELEKIG
+664 LGSGDLQALEKIG
-677 ISVSST
+677 LTVSST
-683 ASDNGKLSFDE
+683 TSDNGKLSFDE

-701 ASDPEGVKELFTKEQ
+701 ESDPEGVKELFTKEQ
-716 VTDETGNIVQTSGI
+716 VKDEAGNVVQSSGI
-730 ATNMKKVLD
+730 ATNLKNVLD
-739 KYAKTVGEPKGIL
+739 KYAKTIGEPKGIL

-775 KVDKRI
+775 EVDKRI